1 MAGFFSYSLT
11 HFLHAVVEAIDISN
25 KIPMGSGNALYMD
38 ISDLLNPGST
48 PRPSGA
54 ALPPQPQPTAQP
66 QPPAQPQPTA
76 QPQVPVQQPVMQQ
89 PPTQQPRGV
98 INPVQ
103 FYT

>member
-25 KIPMGSGNALYMD
+25 KIPMGSGYALHMD

-54 ALPPQPQPTAQP
+54 ALPPQPQP
-66 QPPAQPQPTA
+66 QPPVQPQPTA
-76 QPQVPVQQPVMQQ
+76 QPQVPAQQPVIQQ
-89 PPTQQPRGV
+89 PAGGGNV
-98 INPVQ
+98 GGANPAANAP
-103 FYT
+103 